1 MTLNGK
7 VNSRDICKTL
17 NVELLAQTEKSQLRW
32 FGYVTIMPQERL
44 AKQVLLVTPT
54 GEQPKG

>member
-7 VNSRDICKTL
+7 VNSSDICKTL
-17 NVELLAQTEKSQLRW
+17 NVELLAKTEKSQLRW
-32 FGYVTIMPQERL
+32 YVTIMPQERL